1 MSFSG
6 STTTAGAVHD
16 GAAHAGGEVGA
27 ADLTAL
33 RSRLEAFVVDG
44 GCASLS
50 DAERVDAIRAAE
62 ELSCTLSA
70 AQAALAAALDE
81 SVRSE
86 RAARGVAPER
96 CGRGVAEQVAHAR
109 RESPHR
115 GRRHLGLARV
125 VPTELPHTWAA
136 WCAGRVTEWMVTLI
150 AQETACLPL
159 VHRVSVDELVASDP
173 AALEAM
179 SPAEVRGR
187 CRAEAERLDPAAVL
201 ARRRHAEGERH
212 VSIRPAPDTMTWV
225 SALLPVT
232 DGVGVYATLTRAAD
246 AARAAGDPR
255 TRGQVMA
262 DALVQGVLQHE
273 QTDATTTHTPAPA
286 SASGVQLHLV
296 MSDTALFGGADQP
309 ARLDGYGPIPGELAR
324 EIICD
329 ALTQDESVWVRRL
342 FTDPTT
348 GALSGCDPRAR
359 RFPTTLARLIR
370 LRDGTC
376 RTPWCDA
383 PIRHI
388 DHAQEHA
395 TGGATTLTNGQG
407 LCEACNYAKQ
417 ADDWH
422 THPNPDGE
430 VVTTLPTG
438 HRYATRPPELA
449 TIRYGAP
456 PITIDYILT
465 G

>member
-1 MSFSG
+1 MSLSFPG
-6 STTTAGAVHD
+6 SITTAGAVHD

-159 VHRVSVDELVASDP
+159 VHRVSVDALVASD
-173 AALEAM
+173 AEALEAM
-179 SPAEVRGR
+179 SPHEVRGR

-201 ARRRHAEGERH
+201 ARRRHAESERH

-262 DALVQGVLQHE
+262 DALVQGVLQHSS
-273 QTDATTTHTPAPA
+273 APA
-286 SASGVQLHLV
+286 STPGVQLHLV

-329 ALTQDESVWVRRL
+329 ALTQGRVGV
-342 FTDPTT
+342 
-348 GALSGCDPRAR
+348 GA
-359 RFPTTLARLIR
+359 
-370 LRDGTC
+370 
-376 RTPWCDA
+376 A
-383 PIRHI
+383 PVHR
-388 DHAQEHA
+388 
-395 TGGATTLTNGQG
+395 
-407 LCEACNYAKQ
+407 
-417 ADDWH
+417 
-422 THPNPDGE
+422 P
-430 VVTTLPTG
+430 G
-438 HRYATRPPELA
+438 HRRPVWLRPTRPPVPHHFGPADPA
-449 TIRYGAP
+449 T
-456 PITIDYILT
+456 
-465 G
+465 